1 MNSFVDLFNVLTVYF
16 DNADLNFMT
25 DTLCRFQLKQEQ
37 ENHRHTTMKYSTAA
51 DKMRRMDEEHQKE
64 IQEMQ
69 KVHMNLELEIKR
81 LVNNMKQVHFLNSFF
96 FFFCESKTVK
106 MCFLS
111 HYNYC
116 IVFTTVVIVL
126 TV

>member
-96 FFFCESKTVK
+96 FFVK
-106 MCFLS
+106 VKL
-111 HYNYC
+111 
-116 IVFTTVVIVL
+116 
-126 TV
+126 

>member
-81 LVNNMKQVHFLNSFF
+81 LINNMKQVHFLNSFF
-96 FFFCESKTVK
+96 IFVK
-106 MCFLS
+106 VKLWKC
-111 HYNYC
+111 
-116 IVFTTVVIVL
+116 VFYLIIIIVL
-126 TV
+126 YLLLLSLY

>member
-96 FFFCESKTVK
+96 CVCVK
-106 MCFLS
+106 VKL
-111 HYNYC
+111 
-116 IVFTTVVIVL
+116 
-126 TV
+126 